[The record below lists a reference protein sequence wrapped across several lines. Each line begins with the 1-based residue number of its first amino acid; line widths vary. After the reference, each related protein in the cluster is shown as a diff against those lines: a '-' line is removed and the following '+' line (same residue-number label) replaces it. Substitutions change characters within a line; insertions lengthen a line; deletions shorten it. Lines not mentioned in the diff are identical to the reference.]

1 MRILHAPQN
10 YADQAG
16 SVVRAL
22 RALGHDAEYWEY
34 GESRFGFEADRRID
48 VSSGDPKILWQTFL
62 EAKDRFDVFHFH
74 FANSFFPY
82 HWAVVPPYWDLPALR
97 MLGKKVFF
105 TFHGSDCR
113 IRKIAE
119 EKNPYAAEFFAD
131 TTPDDDRLQK
141 SINVIKTYANKM
153 FAVSVELLFYVPEA
167 KPIPRA
173 IDLSRWPEQ
182 PAVQRKVPRIAHFPS
197 RRSFKGTA
205 RIVEGM
211 EQLRREGIAFDF
223 QLLEDIPNEKLKGV
237 LRETDVLVDNVLMGD
252 FGVAS
257 IEAMACNRV
266 AVAWLSEPVR
276 RANSGIPVYEV
287 TPETFV
293 DQLRILIED
302 VGLRKRLAQVG
313 RQYVADHFDSVHAAR
328 EYVQAYEQEWPAL
341 TPRIFPDWMGFA
353 DSRRLEG
360 MADRIAEL
368 GSERARMRDEL
379 SQTTG
384 DLTRTKAA
392 LERELSK
399 PWTPKDMLPPS
410 IRARLKKLR
419 AQLRGSKGD
428 VSR

>member
-22 RALGHDAEYWEY
+22 RAMGHDAEYWEY

-48 VSSGDPKILWQTFL
+48 VSSGDPGILWQTFL

-82 HWAVVPPYWDLPALR
+82 HWAVVPPYWDLPVLR

-105 TFHGSDCR
+105 TFHGSDSR
-113 IRKIAE
+113 MRKIAE
-119 EKNPYAAEFFAD
+119 EHNPYAAEFFAEGD
-131 TTPDDDRLQK
+131 PDDDRLQK

-153 FAVSVELLFYVPEA
+153 FVVSAELLPYVPEA
-167 KPIPRA
+167 KAIPRA

-197 RRSFKGTA
+197 RRSFKGTS

-211 EQLRREGIAFDF
+211 AQLQREGIAFDF
-223 QLLEDIPNEKLKGV
+223 QLIEGIPNEQLKG
-237 LRETDVLVDNVLMGD
+237 LLQDTDILVDNILMGD

-257 IEAMACNRV
+257 IEAMACSRV
-266 AVAWLSEPVR
+266 AVARLSEPVR
-276 RANSGIPVYEV
+276 RANHGIPVYDV

-293 DQLRILIED
+293 DQMRILIKD
-302 VGLRKRLAQVG
+302 FGLRSRLSELG
-313 RQYVADHFDSVHAAR
+313 RPHVAGHFDSVHAAR
-328 EYVQAYEQEWPAL
+328 AYLETYEQDWPAL

-353 DSRRLEG
+353 DVRRIEG
-360 MADRIAEL
+360 MADRISEL
-368 GSERARMRDEL
+368 GSERARMRAEL
-379 SQTTG
+379 GEAKTELARVTG
-384 DLTRTKAA
+384 A

-410 IRARLKKLR
+410 VRARLKKLR
-419 AQLRGSKGD
+419 AQLRGAN
-428 VSR
+428 RRTRR